1 LQEFNDMAHT
11 PPYSMMTAN
20 LVRPVR
26 VLHVSPQGASSRPDV
41 TAAEEPME
49 VRVDGEPFAVIM
61 RTPGA
66 DHDLTVGF
74 LFAERVIRSAT
85 DVLSITRGAE
95 SHNVLD
101 VRLIDTR
108 ARELAGRA
116 DVRRRVVMNSSC
128 GLCGRVTIEALRVE
142 APDIVAE
149 WTIPA
154 CVIAGL
160 PDALRRTQSVFK
172 ETGGLHAAG
181 LFDQSGA
188 LEVAAEDV
196 GRHNAVDKIVG
207 RMVLEE
213 RVPLGQSILFVSGR
227 TSYEIVQKAWLA
239 GIPIVGAVSA
249 PSSLAVELAEEAGM
263 TLLGFVRG
271 STFNVYSSG
280 RRVAG

>member
-1 LQEFNDMAHT
+1 MAYGR
-11 PPYSMMTAN
+11 PYSMMTAN

-26 VLHVSPQGASSRPDV
+26 VLHVSLEGASSRPDV
-41 TAAEEPME
+41 AAAEEPME
-49 VRVDGEPFAVIM
+49 VRIDGEPFAVIM

-85 DVLSITRGAE
+85 DVLGITRGAD
-95 SHNVLD
+95 SHNVID
-101 VRLIDTR
+101 VRLVDAR
-108 ARELAGRA
+108 AGELSLRA
-116 DVRRRVVMNSSC
+116 DVRRRIVMNASC

-142 APDIVAE
+142 APDIAAE

-154 CVIAGL
+154 CIIRGL
-160 PDALRRTQSVFK
+160 PDTLRRTQAVFE

-181 LFDQSGA
+181 LFDRSGA
-188 LEVAAEDV
+188 LEVMAEDV
-196 GRHNAVDKIVG
+196 GRHNAVDKVVG
-207 RMVLEE
+207 RMLMED

-249 PSSLAVELAEEAGM
+249 PSSLAVELAEEAGI

-271 STFNVYSSG
+271 SAFNVYSSAG
-280 RRVAG
+280 RVAG